1 MSYINN
7 FIITAGDITLFIL
20 RVLKNFKMIFKNYR
34 LIFYYMFE
42 ISQESLMILVLSSFF
57 IGMVSVY
64 QIAYQLRNVMPML
77 YVSTVLTQAVLIE
90 IGPIITGIGFS
101 GKVSSQISAELSSM
115 KVTDQID
122 ALEVMSIDPIE
133 YLVMPRVVAAIL
145 IIPFLT
151 LITEFSIIFGSYII
165 SVTALKMSSN
175 AFIDGSKINF
185 EMFQVFNGLIKSV
198 MFGFFTVVLS
208 CYFGITAKTGA
219 KAVGRATT
227 LSVTTSAVAV
237 VILDYILTRILLL
250 W

>member
-1 MSYINN
+1 MNYINS
-7 FIITAGDITLFIL
+7 FITTSGDITVFIL
-20 RVLKNFKMIFKNYR
+20 RVLKSFRMVFKNYR
-34 LIFYYMFE
+34 LVFYYMYE
-42 ISQESLMILVLSSFF
+42 ISQESLMILIFASLFM
-57 IGMVSVY
+57 GMVSAY
-64 QIAYQLRNVMPML
+64 QIAYQMKDVIPML
-77 YVSTVLTQAVLIE
+77 YVSTIVTQAVLIE

-133 YLVMPRVVAAIL
+133 YLVMPRVMAAIL

-151 LITEFSIIFGSYII
+151 LITEFSIVFGSYLI
-165 SVTALKMSSN
+165 SITALGISPNM
-175 AFIDGSKINF
+175 FIEGSKKNF
-185 EMFQVFNGLIKSV
+185 EMFQVFGGLIKSV

-237 VILDYILTRILLL
+237 VVLDYIFTRILFV